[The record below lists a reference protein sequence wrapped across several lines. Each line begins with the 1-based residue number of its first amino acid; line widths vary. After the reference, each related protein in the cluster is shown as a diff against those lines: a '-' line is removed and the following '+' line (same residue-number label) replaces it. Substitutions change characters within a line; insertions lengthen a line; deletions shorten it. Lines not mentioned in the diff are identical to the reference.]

1 MDKNYWKDAYQ
12 DSWPVSSKKEE
23 FIKNL
28 LEKQTGFTVEV
39 TGMGAGTATYISGSA
54 EDNHFKK
61 GDADLWVKESDA
73 FVEVTGPNITMPSD
87 ATLWIRPDKI
97 ANSMQKIEEGKGRLH
112 VVVHVQIIRGTNEK
126 IVRGVIIDS
135 EFIKRVKNKEFMT
148 VNPRINQKTET
159 YTEIKHNDPAVID
172 IEQVIEAIKKAAVN

>member
-1 MDKNYWKDAYQ
+1 
-12 DSWPVSSKKEE
+12 
-23 FIKNL
+23 
-28 LEKQTGFTVEV
+28 
-39 TGMGAGTATYISGSA
+39 
-54 EDNHFKK
+54 
-61 GDADLWVKESDA
+61 
-73 FVEVTGPNITMPSD
+73 
-87 ATLWIRPDKI
+87 
-97 ANSMQKIEEGKGRLH
+97 MQKIEEGKGRLH